1 MIILSTKLSVP
12 NFRGDFL
19 IDEENDDAIWWD
31 CYFYK
36 LGSTTVLKKY
46 LQTYSF
52 SLFVSYFV
60 MPKPIQRSP
69 DFCCLSR
76 FELRMRSFMITFCVA
91 NFQRNI

>member
-36 LGSTTVLKKY
+36 LGSTTVLKNICRPIHFH
-46 LQTYSF
+46 YSF
-52 SLFVSYFV
+52 PL
-60 MPKPIQRSP
+60 
-69 DFCCLSR
+69 L
-76 FELRMRSFMITFCVA
+76 
-91 NFQRNI
+91 